1 MPRVLFLMPTK
12 TYRASAF
19 LAAAEKLNIDAVVG
33 SEQKQALEV
42 FTPDRTLTL
51 DFSYPEKA
59 TQTIV
64 EFAKTDPLNAIIP
77 VDEDTA
83 VIGSLAAK
91 ALGLPHNSSES
102 VIAAREKQR
111 MRAILNK
118 ADLPS
123 PDYTVFSTHE
133 EPEELAEK
141 MDYPCVLKPLF
152 LSSSRGVIRVN
163 NSGEFVSAFKRIK
176 KILANSEIIKLDPTL
191 SQRIMIETFIPGD
204 EVAVEGIFTEGK
216 LKILAIFP
224 TCLRLPAPR
233 ASCL

>member
-33 SEQKQALEV
+33 SERKQALEV

-51 DFSYPEKA
+51 DFSSPEKA
-59 TQTIV
+59 TQRIV
-64 EFAKTDPLNAIIP
+64 EFAKKHPLNAIIP

-83 VIGSLAAK
+83 VIGSLAAE

-133 EPEELAEK
+133 EPKELAEK
-141 MDYPCVLKPLF
+141 MDYPCVLKP
-152 LSSSRGVIRVN
+152 
-163 NSGEFVSAFKRIK
+163 
-176 KILANSEIIKLDPTL
+176 
-191 SQRIMIETFIPGD
+191 
-204 EVAVEGIFTEGK
+204 
-216 LKILAIFP
+216 
-224 TCLRLPAPR
+224 
-233 ASCL
+233 